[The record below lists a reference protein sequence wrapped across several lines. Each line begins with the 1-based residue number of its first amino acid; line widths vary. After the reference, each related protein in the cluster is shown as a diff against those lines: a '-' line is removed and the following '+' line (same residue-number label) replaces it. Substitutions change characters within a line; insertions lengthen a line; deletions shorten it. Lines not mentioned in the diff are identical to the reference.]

1 MAGSFEA
8 TLSVSDRP
16 ELTSLAV
23 TAVPIDPPAV
33 ERAAAGDGTTDRRD
47 PEHGVGGKGKNNGNE
62 EDASTGARPEK
73 QRKSSEREES
83 VSDDEDQPDDDG
95 LHAAAKKGMN
105 VVGWWRAKL
114 NANHGLDKEI
124 LAALHLLAGA
134 RGPCMRLAF
143 SHPVLSQPGDSD
155 ARRRN
160 KEGLTKL
167 HREMRAEQK
176 SAVMFLDDPATGR
189 RREVHLAPAPR
200 GGIVKEHHR
209 GFLLGAHLPM
219 ELGEALLVASASVR
233 VTRLREDRMRE
244 GEAHAR
250 PARPREEVQGG
261 EDLLIEP
268 VVRVE
273 LGSPP
278 TDHVHALLR
287 RRVQPVVVRLVLIV
301 ADGFFPLRAFAL
313 LLRTRA
319 GGGVLFVSV
328 VFSFSA
334 HPVLGV
340 AAVGRPVT
348 RCRALDRR
356 RIDGDGRYRE
366 RCQLGAIAH
375 RQRSLER
382 ARHRRRDDAQQRKK
396 LCEPVSSGS
405 ARGQNRGFSPNPIW
419 WGWLLAH
426 GGVPSSRCAADSRSS
441 REPDGTRGYRPK
453 PTHGPAPTGAR
464 PSRRLPRRLQALS
477 SPPGHRPDGAKVT
490 AQVRMMAPS

>member
-189 RREVHLAPAPR
+189 RREVHLAAVWVHPADTAGDTAGDAMGSNGADEAALTTNDEAAPTTNDDGDKADAR
-200 GGIVKEHHR
+200 EPQ
-209 GFLLGAHLPM
+209 FLAF
-219 ELGEALLVASASVR
+219 
-233 VTRLREDRMRE
+233 
-244 GEAHAR
+244 
-250 PARPREEVQGG
+250 EVQPNAPAVALEPLLHKQLMVVFDLDETLLQAFTLRAMERRARELDA
-261 EDLLIEP
+261 EDA
-268 VVRVE
+268 
-273 LGSPP
+273 G
-278 TDHVHALLR
+278 
-287 RRVQPVVVRLVLIV
+287 
-301 ADGFFPLRAFAL
+301 ADGGAD
-313 LLRTRA
+313 
-319 GGGVLFVSV
+319 GGAETTPRL
-328 VFSFSA
+328 
-334 HPVLGV
+334 
-340 AAVGRPVT
+340 AA
-348 RCRALDRR
+348 
-356 RIDGDGRYRE
+356 
-366 RCQLGAIAH
+366 
-375 RQRSLER
+375 
-382 ARHRRRDDAQQRKK
+382 
-396 LCEPVSSGS
+396 
-405 ARGQNRGFSPNPIW
+405 
-419 WGWLLAH
+419 
-426 GGVPSSRCAADSRSS
+426 
-441 REPDGTRGYRPK
+441 
-453 PTHGPAPTGAR
+453 
-464 PSRRLPRRLQALS
+464 S
-477 SPPGHRPDGAKVT
+477 SPT
-490 AQVRMMAPS
+490 